1 MVVKKDQNLFQNNH
15 QRTKQMSPIRKFLRY
30 VKPYKWQMAAGISC
44 ILVSLSFGL
53 LVPYFVGMAVD
64 DFAVEVTW
72 QKIVYYPLIILAVN
86 LGSGIFLFLQR
97 RLLINA
103 SRHIEFDMRQDF
115 YDSLINQPL
124 EYFHRTRVGD
134 LMARATND
142 LSAIRQIVGPMI
154 LYSFQAIFALAIV
167 LPILL
172 NISVKLTLLILIPM
186 PLVSLTVKILG
197 EQIHKRFEKIQE
209 FFSDITARA
218 QENLTGVR
226 VVRAY
231 AQEDAEIEQFQVLNR
246 EYAAR
251 NLQLV
256 KFAAAMRPLLFFF
269 IGLGFVIIVAVG
281 VPMAVNGEITAG
293 AFTSFVLYL
302 QRMIWYLIAL
312 GYVVNLYQR
321 GTASLKRFNAVL
333 ETEPTIKD
341 APGTREQPKIK
352 GEIEFRNL
360 SFGYGGSIE
369 EGPGTKSEPP
379 AVAGGLRQD
388 NGTVTGEN
396 VDGPTQP
403 PATAGG
409 SDLDR
414 GLVLQNINLKIDPG
428 KTVAFVGRTGSGKS
442 TLVSLVPR
450 LLDAPD
456 GTVLIDGIPV
466 RQFPLEQ
473 LRSSI
478 GFVPQETFLFSDT
491 LAENIAMGVGE
502 EGGEKGIQGDGE
514 RASVYTDV
522 PVVNRVS
529 PSPLRPFSP
538 SSAVSVE
545 KAAEVAGLASD
556 VKDFPGKYEQLVGER
571 GITLSGGQKQ
581 RTAIARAVMRDP
593 RILILDDSLSAVDT
607 YTEEKILHNLRDVR
621 SDRTTLIV
629 SHRVSTIRD
638 ADLICVLDHG
648 RIIERG
654 THDEL
659 LALDGEYADL
669 YERQLLEEE
678 LEATD

>member
-1 MVVKKDQNLFQNNH
+1 MDQPL
-15 QRTKQMSPIRKFLRY
+15 RKFFKYL
-30 VKPYKWQMAAGISC
+30 KPYKWQMIAGIFF
-44 ILVSLSFGL
+44 ILVSLGFGL
-53 LVPYFVGMAVD
+53 LVPYLVGVAVD
-64 DFAVEVTW
+64 DLAAGVTW
-72 QKIVYYPLIILAVN
+72 QKIVYYPLVILGVN

-97 RLLINA
+97 RFLINA
-103 SRHIEFDMRQDF
+103 SRHIEFDMREDF
-115 YDSLINQPL
+115 YASLVDQPL
-124 EYFHRTRVGD
+124 EYFHKTRVGD

-142 LSAIRQIVGPMI
+142 LAAIRQIVGPMI

-231 AQEDAEIEQFQVLNR
+231 AQEDAEIEQFQILNR
-246 EYAAR
+246 EYAKR

-256 KFAAAMRPLLFFF
+256 KFGAAMRPLLFFF

-281 VPMAVNGEITAG
+281 IPMAVAGEISAG
-293 AFTSFVLYL
+293 DFTSFILYL

-321 GTASLKRFNAVL
+321 GTASLKRFNAILEAVPSIRDSGDAHEQPPIKGAVEFRDLTFAYNGKPVL
-333 ETEPTIKD
+333 E
-341 APGTREQPKIK
+341 G
-352 GEIEFRNL
+352 
-360 SFGYGGSIE
+360 
-369 EGPGTKSEPP
+369 
-379 AVAGGLRQD
+379 
-388 NGTVTGEN
+388 
-396 VDGPTQP
+396 
-403 PATAGG
+403 
-409 SDLDR
+409 
-414 GLVLQNINLKIDPG
+414 INLKIEQG

-450 LLDAPD
+450 LLDAPEGSVLVD
-456 GTVLIDGIPV
+456 GTPV
-466 RQFPLEQ
+466 RHFPLDQ
-473 LRSSI
+473 LRRSI

-491 LAENIAMGVGE
+491 LEENIAMGVSGE
-502 EGGEKGIQGDGE
+502 EGEKGRRGE
-514 RASVYTDV
+514 REKGREGERETKAGSDPYEGGVAAASADG
-522 PVVNRVS
+522 VVLLAGHDKALES
-529 PSPLRPFSP
+529 PSTKSVQKASFI
-538 SSAVSVE
+538 SVE

-556 VKDFPGKYEQLVGER
+556 IRDFPGKYEQLVGER

-607 YTEEKILHNLRDVR
+607 YTEERILRNLRDIR
-621 SDRTTLIV
+621 QERTTLIV

-638 ADLICVLDHG
+638 ADLICVLDNG

-659 LALDGEYADL
+659 IKFDGEYAEL